1 LAPING
7 GMDGTRTRP
16 PYGSLLGAFASIA
29 PRLALLQRLFFLI
42 VPDGPVSK
50 RNDKGDHPLS
60 AIRLTSPLVDLTQ
73 PTRHALRPAKA
84 MFRYVT
90 SYRFYTLAKI
100 GFSVAYL
107 WYVSDFFRIHFAI
120 WHQLSLLLPDPRNI
134 VLSGNPPLDAVFRG
148 TAIFLSGRTMVW
160 TFALSSPVTAGLFL
174 WGRHKWLQLAVGC
187 WISFS
192 MISLN
197 SLVGV
202 FSSTVDVWVNLVFV
216 TYSLVALVSP
226 ADEWEK
232 SEAGL
237 SLARWRDNPPLASA
251 FAWLVVWLQFL
262 VYFFAGINKLVFG
275 WIPWTTGVA
284 LQNLASDS
292 SFHDFVRGTHVPYW
306 ISLILCYVTLIQ
318 RLVVPFGFFSM
329 RFRFWSVL
337 ILGTMH
343 VGYAILMNVN
353 LFPLI
358 GIASLLMILPPRA
371 SASPRATSKTSSSG
385 AQNVSPQRRTGAPKA
400 AWVENAVICLFALA
414 LVLESARLTH
424 FDAMPWENKLMVTP
438 GWKMFADGGMVS
450 GGEWR
455 VILATPRERIDATDI
470 ALQALPHLW
479 RDRFYI
485 NIIFSD
491 LSNRNT
497 GPGSLVDRLARA
509 TKRMYRER
517 QLQLQLSPNIAN
529 VGFELY
535 QWQSAPAVARSSP

>member
-1 LAPING
+1 
-7 GMDGTRTRP
+7 
-16 PYGSLLGAFASIA
+16 
-29 PRLALLQRLFFLI
+29 
-42 VPDGPVSK
+42 
-50 RNDKGDHPLS
+50 
-60 AIRLTSPLVDLTQ
+60 
-73 PTRHALRPAKA
+73 
-84 MFRYVT
+84 
-90 SYRFYTLAKI
+90 LAKV
-100 GFSVAYL
+100 GFGLAYL
-107 WYVSDFFRIHFAI
+107 WYVSDFLRIHVAI
-120 WHQLSLLLPDPRNI
+120 WNQLSLLLPDPRTT
-134 VLSGNPPLDAVFRG
+134 VLSGNPQLDVALRG
-148 TAIFLSGRTMVW
+148 IATLLSGRAMVW
-160 TFALSSPVTAGLFL
+160 VFTLSSPVAAGLFL

-216 TYSLVALVSP
+216 SYSLVALVSP

-237 SLARWRDNPPLASA
+237 SLVRWRGNPPLASA

-262 VYFFAGINKLVFG
+262 VYFFAGVNKLVLG

-284 LQNLASDS
+284 LQNLAIDS
-292 SFHDFVRGTHVPYW
+292 SIHDFARGTYVPYW
-306 ISLILCYVTLIQ
+306 ISLVLCYVTLVQ
-318 RLVVPFGFFSM
+318 RLVVPFGFFFM
-329 RFRFWSVL
+329 RCRLWSVL

-358 GIASLLMILPPRA
+358 GIASLLMILPPRDSSKA
-371 SASPRATSKTSSSG
+371 PPTDGKTASP
-385 AQNVSPQRRTGAPKA
+385 PRRTVAPKA
-400 AWVENAVICLFALA
+400 AWVENTVICLFTLALA
-414 LVLESARLTH
+414 LESTRLTH

-438 GWKMFADGGMVS
+438 GWKMFADGGTVA

-455 VILATPRERIDATDI
+455 IILATPRERIDATDI

-491 LSNRNT
+491 LLNRDT
-497 GPGSLVDRLARA
+497 GPGSLVDRLARS
-509 TKRMYRER
+509 TKRAYRER
-517 QLQLQLSPNIAN
+517 QLRLHLSPAIVN

-535 QWQSAPAVARSSP
+535 RWQPTPAVIGAAAP